1 MGTTPYYNLNGIT
14 IYCSNC
20 LDILPT
26 IDSTTLITDPPYP
39 NNANHFIDQIET
51 AKKVLLLYYWEQII
65 TFWTEIE
72 NPVVNLP
79 LVAKHIWHRTNSNRP
94 DNYEAIYQYNI
105 DNVKRASKVFP
116 FCVIYPGLTG
126 IKATGH
132 PTEKHV
138 GLMKELVVRTTNTVI
153 DPFMGS
159 GTTLVAAKEL
169 GRQAIG
175 IEIDENYCE
184 IAVTR
189 LEQEVFD
196 FNNNIQQKL
205 WK

>member
-1 MGTTPYYNLNGIT
+1 MQS
-14 IYCSNC
+14 SNP
-20 LDILPT
+20 I
-26 IDSTTLITDPPYP
+26 TTLITDPPYP
-39 NNANHFIDQIET
+39 NNANHFIESIEV
-51 AKKVLLLYYWEQII
+51 AKRVLLLYYWEQVI

-94 DNYEAIYQYNI
+94 DNYEAIYQYDING
-105 DNVKRASKVFP
+105 VKRASKVFP

-138 GLMKELVVRTTNTVI
+138 GLMKELVTLTTGTAI

-169 GRQAIG
+169 GREAIG
-175 IEIDENYCE
+175 IETDERWCS
-184 IAVTR
+184 IAAKR
-189 LEQEVFD
+189 LEQDVFN
-196 FNNNIQQKL
+196 FNYTSTDTQPKL
-205 WK
+205 W